1 MHQDLDS
8 LVKLEVQIMIT
19 TLPRVKSRVEV
30 KKLQKVMSH
39 QLIWKPTE
47 PVSINLLIMLVI
59 PVLMNGK
66 SFQIFNQKISKP
78 LEKSK

>member
-1 MHQDLDS
+1 ML
-8 LVKLEVQIMIT
+8 LKA
-19 TLPRVKSRVEV
+19 KSKVEV
-30 KKLQKVMSH
+30 KKPQKVMSH

-47 PVSINLLIMLVI
+47 PVSINLLTMLVI
-59 PVLMNGK
+59 LVLMNGK